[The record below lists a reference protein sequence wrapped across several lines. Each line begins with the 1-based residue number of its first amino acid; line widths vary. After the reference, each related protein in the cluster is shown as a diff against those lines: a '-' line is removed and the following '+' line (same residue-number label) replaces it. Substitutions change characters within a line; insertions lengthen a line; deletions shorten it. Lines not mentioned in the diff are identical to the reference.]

1 MDDTKTSPALDL
13 DWLLLGHVRDV
24 TILSNKKSTNN
35 KSSKSAE
42 DSPGTYRIKKKSEKS
57 INVKNITFQSKTA
70 KFLYFFV
77 LMKLST
83 YHVCDSI

>member
-57 INVKNITFQSKTA
+57 INVKILLFKVRQPSFCI
-70 KFLYFFV
+70 FLF
-77 LMKLST
+77 
-83 YHVCDSI
+83 